1 MNWKTVACVAACV
14 VVGLGGPSSAQT
26 NDELWKHCEDD
37 NADLSIGGCT
47 AIIQAGQETTQNLAI
62 AFYNRGSAYYR
73 KSQYGQAIAD
83 FDQAL
88 RLAPDYGEAYD
99 MRANA
104 YSDKGDHQ
112 HAIQDYDQALR
123 VKPND
128 PRALNNRGD
137 EYRILGQY
145 DRALQ
150 DLNESLRLRP
160 NNASTLL
167 HRGVAYAAKGR
178 NDLAIRDYDQVIGL
192 TPKDADA
199 YYNRSLAKRKTGD
212 VAGAN
217 ADLARAKQ
225 LDPSIGK

>member
-1 MNWKTVACVAACV
+1 MLIALPAAAQQ
-14 VVGLGGPSSAQT
+14 SSAEWDRCEGTGTGAAVPAEARIGYCTQLIESGRLSNEDLGSTYT
-26 NDELWKHCEDD
+26 N
-37 NADLSIGGCT
+37 
-47 AIIQAGQETTQNLAI
+47 
-62 AFYNRGSAYYR
+62 
-73 KSQYGQAIAD
+73 
-83 FDQAL
+83 
-88 RLAPDYGEAYD
+88 
-99 MRANA
+99 RANA

-112 HAIQDYDQALR
+112 RAMKDYD
-123 VKPND
+123 
-128 PRALNNRGD
+128 RALGLTPTDPVALNDRGD

-160 NNASTLL
+160 NHASTLF
-167 HRGVAYAAKGR
+167 HRAQAYAGKGR
-178 NDLAIRDYDQVIGL
+178 YDLTIRDYDQVIGL

-225 LDPSIGK
+225 LDPNVDK